1 MSLLRTLRIPQ
12 LRAATRPAYAA
23 CMSSLPGSAL
33 PGSGEKTG
41 VAYEEEQPADSMDFL
56 SELDDVPPR
65 APESAYPSS
74 YATNPVSATKDMMP
88 VPRTREAY
96 SLYVS
101 STNNNNILTFTRPDG
116 GPICTVSSG
125 MVGFKNKNRANPE
138 AAHAAAMRIFA
149 RIAQEA
155 EVKGRGNMVL
165 EVKFRGFAKGR
176 EAVYKALL
184 GAEGDSVRPLVNR
197 LTDMT
202 PIKIGGTRAK
212 KARRT

>member
-1 MSLLRTLRIPQ
+1 
-12 LRAATRPAYAA
+12 
-23 CMSSLPGSAL
+23 MSSLPGSAL
-33 PGSGEKTG
+33 PGSEEDIYG
-41 VAYEEEQPADSMDFL
+41 AYEREDQSDNSNVL
-56 SELDDVPPR
+56 SDLDDGPPS

-74 YATNPVSATKDMMP
+74 RTTNPLSATKDMMP
-88 VPRTREAY
+88 ILRTRETY

-101 STNNNNILTFTRPDG
+101 STSNNNILTFTRPNG
-116 GPICTVSSG
+116 EPICTVSSG

-149 RIAQEA
+149 RIEREA
-155 EVKGRGNMVL
+155 EIKGRANMAL

-176 EAVYKALL
+176 EAVFKALL
-184 GAEGDSVRPLVNR
+184 GTEGDNVRLLVNR